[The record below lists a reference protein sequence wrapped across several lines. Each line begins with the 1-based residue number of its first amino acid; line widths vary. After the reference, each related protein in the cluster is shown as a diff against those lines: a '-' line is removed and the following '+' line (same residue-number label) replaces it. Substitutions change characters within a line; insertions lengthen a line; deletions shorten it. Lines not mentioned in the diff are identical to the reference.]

1 MEPVFPFPVT
11 FPRGRGTL
19 ARALHAQLRTA
30 ILDGR
35 LPAGSPLPATRK
47 VAEALGVARNTVVIA
62 YDLLLAEGYLVP
74 RKGATPQVAGFARRR
89 PTKPSGSG
97 AGIEASRFAPVWGT
111 PFLQPSPARVLPER
125 SFRLGIPDHR
135 HFPHDIWRRLMAQ
148 TLRRSSREQ
157 FAYAPSQGIPVL
169 REAIARHV
177 AFARAVACT
186 ADDVI
191 VTSGA
196 QQAFDLIARL
206 LVTPGQTRV
215 AVEEPGYPPVRAAFA
230 AAGARL
236 VPLPVDDEGL
246 CVDQLPADVR
256 IISVT
261 PSHQSPTG
269 VAMSLR
275 RRTALLDFARR
286 HHAVII
292 EDDYDGEFRFGGRPL
307 DALQTLDRD
316 ALVFYVGTFSKSM
329 FPSLRKGFVVA
340 PAWARSGLVTVKHC
354 VDSHCDSITQAA
366 LAAFIRDG
374 HLARHVRH
382 MRPIY
387 AGRRQALLDGLHR
400 ELGPWLQTIPS
411 EAGLHLAARFRDPEL
426 APRLMPLVLRCAVGA
441 ESTADYAMTRAIEP
455 AVTFGYGVID
465 AQEIAAALAS
475 LRQALQREGGDVAAS
490 VRRPRASRRTG
501 RP

>member
-1 MEPVFPFPVT
+1 MEPVFPFPVLL
-11 FPRGRGTL
+11 PRRQGRLTHE
-19 ARALHAQLRTA
+19 LHQQLRTA

-35 LPAGSPLPATRK
+35 LPADSPLPATRK
-47 VAEALGVARNTVVIA
+47 VAEALGVARNTVVTV
-62 YDLLLAEGYLVP
+62 YDLLIAEGYLIP
-74 RKGATPQVAGFARRR
+74 RKGAKPVVANLARRR
-89 PTKPSGSG
+89 PSKVSSDIGESC
-97 AGIEASRFAPVWGT
+97 FAPIWRT
-111 PFLQPSPARVLPER
+111 PFLQPSAARTLPGQN
-125 SFRLGIPDHR
+125 FRLGIPDHR

-148 TLRRSSREQ
+148 ALRRSSREP
-157 FAYAPSQGIPVL
+157 FAYAPSEGIPAL

-177 AFARAVACT
+177 AFTRAVACT

-196 QQAFDLIARL
+196 QQAMDLIARL
-206 LVTPGQTRV
+206 LVTPGQTKV

-230 AAGARL
+230 AAGAKL
-236 VPLPVDDEGL
+236 VSLPIDDEGL
-246 CVDQLPADVR
+246 CVKHLPEDVR

-275 RRTALLDFARR
+275 RRSDLLDFARR
-286 HHAVII
+286 HRAVII
-292 EDDYDGEFRFGGRPL
+292 EDDYDGEFRFGDRPL

-340 PAWARSGLVTVKHC
+340 PAWARSNLITVKHC
-354 VDSHCDSITQAA
+354 ADSHCDTITQSV

-387 AGRRQALLDGLHR
+387 AERREALLGGLHR
-400 ELGPWLQTIPS
+400 ELGEWLEPIPS
-411 EAGLHLAARFRDPEL
+411 EAGLHLAARIRDPGL
-426 APRLMPLVLRCAVGA
+426 APRIMPTVLRFAIGA
-441 ESTADYAMTRAIEP
+441 ESTADYAMTRDIEP

-465 AQEIAAALAS
+465 AADISAALS
-475 LRQALQREGGDVAAS
+475 DLRQALM
-490 VRRPRASRRTG
+490 TL
-501 RP
+501 

>member
-1 MEPVFPFPVT
+1 MEPVFPFPMSL
-11 FPRGRGTL
+11 PRSHGKL
-19 ARALHAQLRTA
+19 AHELHQQLRAA

-35 LPAGSPLPATRK
+35 LPAHSPLPATRK
-47 VAEALGVARNTVVIA
+47 VAEALGVARNTVVTV
-62 YDLLLAEGYLVP
+62 YDLLIAEGYLIP
-74 RKGATPQVAGFARRR
+74 RKGAKPQVAEFSRRR
-89 PTKPSGSG
+89 TSKPSR
-97 AGIEASRFAPVWGT
+97 AGTDESRFAPTWRT
-111 PFLQPSPARVLPER
+111 PFLQPSPARSLPEQN
-125 SFRLGIPDHR
+125 FRLGVPDHR

-148 TLRRSSREQ
+148 TLRKSSREP
-157 FAYAPSQGIPVL
+157 FAYAPSQGIPAL
-169 REAIARHV
+169 RDAIAQHV
-177 AFARAVACT
+177 AFARAVACA

-206 LVTPGQTRV
+206 LVTPGQTKV

-230 AAGARL
+230 AAGAQL

-246 CVDQLPADVR
+246 CVERLPDDVR

-275 RRTALLDFARR
+275 RRSALLEFARR
-286 HHAVII
+286 HRAVIV

-340 PAWARSGLVTVKHC
+340 PGWARSGLVTVKHC
-354 VDSHCDSITQAA
+354 TDSHCDTVTQVA

-387 AGRRQALLDGLHR
+387 AERRAALLDGLQR
-400 ELGPWLQTIPS
+400 ELGRWLQPIPC
-411 EAGLHLAARFRDPEL
+411 EAGLHLAARIRDR
-426 APRLMPLVLRCAVGA
+426 ARAARLMPAILRCAIGA
-441 ESTADYAMTRAIEP
+441 ESTADYAMTHDIEP

-465 AQEIAAALAS
+465 AGEIAMALK
-475 LRQALQREGGDVAAS
+475 RMRRALS
-490 VRRPRASRRTG
+490 
-501 RP
+501 

>member
-1 MEPVFPFPVT
+1 MRYSMEPVFSFPVSL
-11 FPRGRGTL
+11 PRSRGKL
-19 ARALHAQLRTA
+19 ADELHRQLRAA

-35 LPAGSPLPATRK
+35 LPAQSPLPATRK
-47 VAEALGVARNTVVIA
+47 VAEALGVARNTVVTV
-62 YDLLLAEGYLVP
+62 YDLLIAEGYLIP
-74 RKGATPQVAGFARRR
+74 RKGAKPQVAEFARRR
-89 PTKPSGSG
+89 LAKPSRAS
-97 AGIEASRFAPVWGT
+97 AGIDESRFAPIWRT
-111 PFLQPSPARVLPER
+111 PFLASSPARVLPER
-125 SFRLGIPDHR
+125 NFRLGIPDHR
-135 HFPHDIWRRLMAQ
+135 HFPQDVWRRLMAQ
-148 TLRRSSREQ
+148 TLRRSSREH

-169 REAIARHV
+169 RGAIAQHV

-206 LVTPGQTRV
+206 LVTPGQTSV
-215 AVEEPGYPPVRAAFA
+215 AVEEPGYPPVRAVFA

-236 VPLPVDDEGL
+236 APVPVDDEGL
-246 CVDQLPADVR
+246 CVDRLPEDVR

-275 RRTALLDFARR
+275 RRAALLDFARR
-286 HHAVII
+286 HRAVIV

-316 ALVFYVGTFSKSM
+316 GLVFYVGTFSKSM

-354 VDSHCDSITQAA
+354 ADSHCDAATQSA

-387 AGRRQALLDGLHR
+387 AERREALLDGLCR
-400 ELGPWLQTIPS
+400 ALSEWLQPIPS
-411 EAGLHLAARFRDPEL
+411 EAGLHLAARIRDPAL
-426 APRLMPLVLRCAVGA
+426 APKIMPTILRFAAGA
-441 ESTADYAMTRAIEP
+441 ESTADYAMTHDVEP
-455 AVTFGYGVID
+455 AVTFGYGMID
-465 AQEIAAALAS
+465 ATDISAALTGLRRS
-475 LRQALQREGGDVAAS
+475 LGKL
-490 VRRPRASRRTG
+490 
-501 RP
+501 

>member
-1 MEPVFPFPVT
+1 MEPVFPFPVNL
-11 FPRGRGTL
+11 PRHHGKL
-19 ARALHAQLRTA
+19 AHELHRQLRAA

-35 LPAGSPLPATRK
+35 LPAHAPLPATRK
-47 VAEALGVARNTVVIA
+47 VAEALGVARNTVVTV
-62 YDLLLAEGYLVP
+62 YDLLIAEGYLIP
-74 RKGATPQVAGFARRR
+74 RKGAKPQVAEFARRR
-89 PTKPSGSG
+89 ASKPPRASV
-97 AGIEASRFAPVWGT
+97 GIDESRFAPVWRT
-111 PFLQPSPARVLPER
+111 PFMAPSPARVLPER
-125 SFRLGIPDHR
+125 NFRLGIPDHR
-135 HFPHDIWRRLMAQ
+135 HFPHDVWRRLMAQ
-148 TLRRSSREQ
+148 TLRKSSREQ
-157 FAYAPSQGIPVL
+157 FAYAPSQGIPAL
-169 REAIARHV
+169 REAIAQHV

-206 LVTPGQTRV
+206 LVTPGQTKV

-230 AAGARL
+230 AAGAQL

-246 CVDQLPADVR
+246 CVERLPEDVR
-256 IISVT
+256 VISVT

-269 VAMSLR
+269 AAMSLR

-286 HHAVII
+286 HRAVIV

-316 ALVFYVGTFSKSM
+316 ALVFYAGTFSKSM

-340 PAWARSGLVTVKHC
+340 PAWARNGLITVKHC
-354 VDSHCDSITQAA
+354 VDSHCDSITQSA

-387 AGRRQALLDGLHR
+387 AERREALLDGLHR
-400 ELGPWLQTIPS
+400 ALGEWLQPIPS
-411 EAGLHLAARFRDPEL
+411 EAGLHLAARIRDPAL
-426 APRLMPLVLRCAVGA
+426 APKLMPVVLRFAPGA
-441 ESTADYAMTRAIEP
+441 ESTADYAMTRDIEP
-455 AVTFGYGVID
+455 VVTFGYGVID
-465 AQEIAAALAS
+465 AGEIAVALG
-475 LRQALQREGGDVAAS
+475 RMRRALEKGPGK
-490 VRRPRASRRTG
+490 
-501 RP
+501 